1 MCIFSTLS
9 KDAKIK
15 KRIAQLK
22 NELSAINHWRSNDK
36 NLNNVS
42 NMLNA
47 WQKKGRHALDHVNE
61 HTEELKKKVKENP
74 KTTIALAAGIALV
87 GLLLIRKH

>member
-1 MCIFSTLS
+1 MCIFSTFS

-15 KRIAQLK
+15 KRITQLK
-22 NELSAINHWRSNDK
+22 NELSTSNHWRSNDE
-36 NLNNVS
+36 NWNNVS

-61 HTEELKKKVKENP
+61 HAKKLKKNVKENP
-74 KTTIALAAGIALV
+74 KATLVLAAGIVLT
-87 GLLLIRKH
+87 GFLLMRNN